1 MWAEGLAS
9 VLPGQRQH
17 TGVSVGKAG
26 GGGVAGWVEGV
37 GARPKSWEGRP
48 GLPVC
53 TAGGQVRLGLT
64 ARLPSLAGGATWLWS
79 LLPRGG
85 RERWC
90 FALTRSLS
98 LSLSCVGGDQP
109 QLTLGCPGSCLINP
123 PSHPV
128 PDVPVHVWPCLVEGQ
143 TEVQGGSYSGHVV
156 REG

>member
-1 MWAEGLAS
+1 MVTAS
-9 VLPGQRQH
+9 
-17 TGVSVGKAG
+17 
-26 GGGVAGWVEGV
+26 
-37 GARPKSWEGRP
+37 
-48 GLPVC
+48 
-53 TAGGQVRLGLT
+53 
-64 ARLPSLAGGATWLWS
+64 
-79 LLPRGG
+79 PRGEG
-85 RERWC
+85 EMVLC
-90 FALTRSLS
+90 AHS